1 MILTTKCLTKMRY
14 MVLGDVNGN
23 DSDDMEEED
32 HVLTPTGSEVNVIS
46 QKVVC
51 GKNKSIDGD
60 NRVVKR
66 LLATK
71 STSTPTSKFMASAFK
86 ATRSN
91 KSIDLVPQPQVSKGV
106 LFTLFVSFSS
116 ECKCILTYPFL
127 L

>member
-1 MILTTKCLTKMRY
+1 
-14 MVLGDVNGN
+14 
-23 DSDDMEEED
+23 MEEED

-60 NRVVKR
+60 NRVVKQ

-91 KSIDLVPQPQVSKGV
+91 KSTDLVPQPQVSKVV

-116 ECKCILTYPFL
+116 ECKCILTYSFL

>member
-1 MILTTKCLTKMRY
+1 MKMRY

-23 DSDDMEEED
+23 DSDHMEEED
-32 HVLTPTGSEVNVIS
+32 HVLTPTGSEVNVR
-46 QKVVC
+46 
-51 GKNKSIDGD
+51 KNKSIDGD

-71 STSTPTSKFMASAFK
+71 STSTSTSKFMASAFK

-91 KSIDLVPQPQVSKGV
+91 KSTDLVPQPQVSKGV

-116 ECKCILTYPFL
+116 ECKCILTYSFL

>member
-1 MILTTKCLTKMRY
+1 MKMRY

-23 DSDDMEEED
+23 CNDHMEEED
-32 HVLTPTGSEVNVIS
+32 HVLAPTDSEVNVIS

-60 NRVVKR
+60 NPVVKR

-71 STSTPTSKFMASAFK
+71 STSTSTSKFMASIFK
-86 ATRSN
+86 SARSN
-91 KSIDLVPQPQVSKGV
+91 KSTNLVSQPQVPKGV

-116 ECKCILTYPFL
+116 ECKCILTFQFFL

>member
-1 MILTTKCLTKMRY
+1 MKMRY

-23 DSDDMEEED
+23 DSDHMEEED

-51 GKNKSIDGD
+51 GKNKSVDGD

-71 STSTPTSKFMASAFK
+71 STSTPTSKFIASAFK
-86 ATRSN
+86 STRSN
-91 KSIDLVPQPQVSKGV
+91 KSTDLGGV
-106 LFTLFVSFSS
+106 W
-116 ECKCILTYPFL
+116 FL
-127 L
+127 GTSV